1 MVERRRTRNLISS
14 RGKSS
19 GDLLRHS
26 YDFFIEGPIKYKDVR
41 IGNDSNMVMIFKDK
55 MSLLH
60 TIRSMLS
67 FILHFLMDIIRN
79 ILISFNLYFTQMKDV
94 SGKIAFVTG
103 AGGELGRSL
112 ALGLA
117 NLGVI
122 VVIWDIN
129 QKETD

>member
-1 MVERRRTRNLISS
+1 
-14 RGKSS
+14 
-19 GDLLRHS
+19 
-26 YDFFIEGPIKYKDVR
+26 
-41 IGNDSNMVMIFKDK
+41 
-55 MSLLH
+55 
-60 TIRSMLS
+60 
-67 FILHFLMDIIRN
+67 
-79 ILISFNLYFTQMKDV
+79 MKDV

-129 QKETD
+129 QK

>member
-1 MVERRRTRNLISS
+1 
-14 RGKSS
+14 
-19 GDLLRHS
+19 
-26 YDFFIEGPIKYKDVR
+26 
-41 IGNDSNMVMIFKDK
+41 
-55 MSLLH
+55 
-60 TIRSMLS
+60 
-67 FILHFLMDIIRN
+67 
-79 ILISFNLYFTQMKDV
+79 MKDV

-129 QKETD
+129 QKGRLRYRKDDESNKSCWWYLLRLFAIFAIARTFIKRQLYLGRKLER